1 MRRTGRKRHLASA
14 QTGPFSVRFNTPLL
28 LAALVWLAKPLWA
41 QVDIESLRRD
51 DQAGFFGSVAI
62 DLTLRAGNVELFECG
77 PELSLSY
84 SRVEDTFIFI
94 GSGDLGWEGKER
106 FSNEALA
113 HLRYVRAVASRLH
126 GEAFGQVNYDRS
138 RRLDFRGLVGGGIRW
153 ALIAPGESS
162 FWLGSSLMFEHER
175 NELTPADDHAAQ
187 TSLVRW
193 SNYLSADIE
202 LGEAAQLAGT
212 AYVQPA
218 VRQFDDYRVL
228 WDVVLK
234 VSITEALSST
244 TSVAFQRDSDPLKGV
259 AGSDFSLTTGLAL
272 DWN

>member
-1 MRRTGRKRHLASA
+1 MK
-14 QTGPFSVRFNTPLL
+14 PYCLL
-28 LAALVWLAKPLWA
+28 LAALVWPTNPLSA

-51 DQAGFFGSVAI
+51 DQTGFFGSVAI

-77 PELSLSY
+77 PRLSLSY
-84 SRVEDTFIFI
+84 GRAEDTFIFI
-94 GSGDLGWEGKER
+94 GSGDAGWEGKER

-113 HLRYVRAVASRLH
+113 HLRYVRALGSRLH
-126 GEAFGQVNYDRS
+126 GEAFGQVNYDQS
-138 RRLDFRGLVGGGIRW
+138 RRLEFRGIAGGGIRW
-153 ALIAPGESS
+153 ALIAPGKSS

-175 NELTPADDHAAQ
+175 NEVAAADDHAAR
-187 TSLVRW
+187 TSLIRW
-193 SNYLSADIE
+193 SNYLSADIK
-202 LGEAAQLAGT
+202 LGETTQLAGT

-228 WDVVLK
+228 WDAALK

-244 TSVAFQRDSDPLKGV
+244 TSVAFQRDSDPLNGV

>member
-1 MRRTGRKRHLASA
+1 MK
-14 QTGPFSVRFNTPLL
+14 PYCLL
-28 LAALVWLAKPLWA
+28 LAALVWLANPLWA

-51 DQAGFFGSVAI
+51 DQTGFFGSVAI

-77 PELSLSY
+77 PELSLNY
-84 SRVEDTFIFI
+84 SRDENTFIFI
-94 GSGDLGWEGKER
+94 GSGDAGWEGKER

-113 HLRYVRAVASRLH
+113 HLRYVRALGSRLH
-126 GEAFGQVNYDRS
+126 GEAFGQVDYDQS
-138 RRLDFRGLVGGGIRW
+138 RRLEFRGLVGGGIRW

-162 FWLGSSLMFEHER
+162 FWLGSSLMFEHEQ
-175 NELTPADDHAAQ
+175 NELTAADNHAAR

-193 SNYLSADIE
+193 SNYLSANIE
-202 LGEAAQLAGT
+202 LGETAQLAGT

-228 WDVVLK
+228 WDAALK

-244 TSVAFQRDSDPLKGV
+244 TSVTFRRDSDPLNGV
-259 AGSDFSLTTGLAL
+259 DGSDFRLSTGLAL
-272 DWN
+272 DWD

>member
-1 MRRTGRKRHLASA
+1 MKLYC
-14 QTGPFSVRFNTPLL
+14 LL
-28 LAALVWLAKPLWA
+28 LAALVWLASPLWA

-84 SRVEDTFIFI
+84 GRAEDTFIFI
-94 GSGDLGWEGKER
+94 GSGDAGWEGKER

-113 HLRYVRAVASRLH
+113 HLRYVRAVGSRLH
-126 GEAFGQVNYDRS
+126 GEAFGQVNYDQS
-138 RRLDFRGLVGGGIRW
+138 RRLEFRGIVGGGIRW

-175 NELTPADDHAAQ
+175 NEVAAADDHAAR

-193 SNYLSADIE
+193 SNYLSADIK
-202 LGEAAQLAGT
+202 LGETAQLAGT

-228 WDVVLK
+228 WDAALK
-234 VSITEALSST
+234 VSITQALSST
-244 TSVAFQRDSDPLKGV
+244 TAVTFRRDSDPLNGV
-259 AGSDFSLTTGLAL
+259 DGSDFRLSTGLAL
-272 DWN
+272 DWD